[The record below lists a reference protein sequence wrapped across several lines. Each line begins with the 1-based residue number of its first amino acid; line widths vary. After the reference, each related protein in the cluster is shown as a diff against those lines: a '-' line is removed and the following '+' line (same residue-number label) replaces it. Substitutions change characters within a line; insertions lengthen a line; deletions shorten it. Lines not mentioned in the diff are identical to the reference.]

1 VPRYKGKNSHFFL
14 KLKGSGKDLHLKC
27 DNIQEA
33 NKWVESLEGLSSW
46 YMGKKIVDWIDERKD
61 YKDEIDVRIVVMIMC
76 EQESK
81 PKPSRRRVFNPRA
94 RTETAIDDGRATV
107 RSSFGR

>member
-1 VPRYKGKNSHFFL
+1 MTFITEILDVIPKYKGKNGHFFL
-14 KLKGSGKDLHLKC
+14 KLKGAGKDLHLKC
-27 DNIQEA
+27 DKTQEC
-33 NKWVESLEGLSSW
+33 NQWVESLEGLSCW

-81 PKPSRRRVFNPRA
+81 LKIDFFNLF
-94 RTETAIDDGRATV
+94 
-107 RSSFGR
+107 S